1 MFNSIHPIPAFL
13 DNYIWAITNQQ
24 NNELAV
30 VDPGDPAPVIQYA
43 EQHGLTLSHI
53 LITHHHK
60 DHTGGLPELQRYSQP
75 RVIGPRSSQIQGIT
89 KPVADADT
97 FELFGVELTV
107 IEVPG
112 HTLDHIAFATV
123 NCGRPLVFCGDTLFA
138 GGCGRLFEGHPQMM
152 SESLNKLSSL
162 DGATEVYCTHEYTLA
177 NLAFATAA
185 DPANEKLRAR
195 LAVEQEKRELGHPTL
210 PSTIQLERETNPFL
224 RCENADII
232 QVLRQRSVTSL
243 ETPAEVF
250 GALRSW
256 KDNF

>member
-24 NNELAV
+24 NSELAV

-89 KPVADADT
+89 EPVADADK

-112 HTLDHIAFATV
+112 HTLDHIAFAAV
-123 NCGRPLVFCGDTLFA
+123 NCVRPLVFCGDTLFA

-162 DGATEVYCTHEYTLA
+162 DGACLLYTS
-177 NLAFATAA
+177 
-185 DPANEKLRAR
+185 
-195 LAVEQEKRELGHPTL
+195 
-210 PSTIQLERETNPFL
+210 PSPR
-224 RCENADII
+224 D
-232 QVLRQRSVTSL
+232 S
-243 ETPAEVF
+243 
-250 GALRSW
+250 
-256 KDNF
+256 